1 MVARTSGLRSA
12 RASPRATSITSWT
25 VRPSPVTITV
35 RMADSLPFPGRG
47 RRCRCRPGWPPGSA
61 GGGPGHGGSS
71 AGVFL
76 DRVRDEFRNPQRQ
89 QVVAPGDVDL
99 AAPGDAG
106 RDRLIAFD
114 QRRIVLVP
122 DEQHGRRRDA
132 AETVERRRPWL
143 LVLAV
148 GQPRP

>member
-1 MVARTSGLRSA
+1 MPVPAGA
-12 RASPRATSITSWT
+12 ASWVSRGPRGQ
-25 VRPSPVTITV
+25 R
-35 RMADSLPFPGRG
+35 
-47 RRCRCRPGWPPGSA
+47 
-61 GGGPGHGGSS
+61 GSS

-89 QVVAPGDVDL
+89 QVVAPGDADL

-106 RDRLIAFD
+106 RDSVIAFD

-143 LVLAV
+143 LVLA
-148 GQPRP
+148 